1 VVDGT
6 CRRPVRRPAT
16 DDGGNGERMQ
26 VSHLGHASL
35 LVETD
40 RARVLVDPGTL
51 SHGWLG
57 LTDLAMV
64 VVTHQHAD
72 HVDVERLR
80 PVLTANPGATLV
92 TEAATAALLA
102 EHDVRATVLAA
113 DEAIRAGDL
122 TVTGHG
128 TTHARIHP
136 RIPPVPNLGVVV
148 EQDDG
153 ARILHPGDAL
163 EVAPSVDVVA
173 LPIAAPWASVAMLAD
188 WAVAVAAPHAVPIHD
203 ALLSPAGRAV
213 HIRLVRELTDDIAVA
228 DLADGSR
235 LTL

>member
-1 VVDGT
+1 
-6 CRRPVRRPAT
+6 
-16 DDGGNGERMQ
+16 MQ

-51 SHGWLG
+51 SDGWLG

-72 HVDVERLR
+72 HLDLERLG
-80 PVLTANPGATLV
+80 PVLTANPDAILV
-92 TEAATAALLA
+92 TEPATAAVLA
-102 EHDVRATVLAA
+102 DHDVPATVLATG
-113 DEAIRAGDL
+113 EGRRAGDL

-128 TTHARIHP
+128 TIHARVHP
-136 RIPPVPNLGVVV
+136 RIPPVPNLGIVV

-163 EVAPSVDVVA
+163 EVTPSVDVVA
-173 LPIAAPWASVAMLAD
+173 LPIAAPWASVADLAD
-188 WAVAVAAPHAVPIHD
+188 WAVEVGAPHVVPIHD

-213 HIRLVRELTDDIAVA
+213 HLRLLRELTDDIAVA